1 MANDTGMFRK
11 EAARL
16 IRMRE
21 EDLALRQSLLD
32 AGELLDGYHPR
43 MEAMHRS
50 HAESLREIIARIG
63 YPTVRKVGAD
73 ASNAAW
79 LIVQHAIG
87 EPDFMREICARL
99 RSLAPEDADP
109 RNAAFLEDRI
119 RMYEGRPQ
127 LYGTQFD
134 FDDSGVLSPVPFD
147 DREAVNRRRA
157 ALGDP
162 PCTGRGLGSAA
173 GGTET
178 LSCRLPQMAC
188 GDRMAAELNRQFCS
202 ARCFASMASR
212 RGFPLMISSFTA

>member
-1 MANDTGMFRK
+1 MTNDAGSFRS
-11 EAARL
+11 EADCL

-21 EDLALRQSLLD
+21 EDSALRQSLLN
-32 AGELLDGYHPR
+32 AGELAGGCHPR

-50 HAESLREIIARIG
+50 HAEVLREIIARIG
-63 YPTVRKVGAD
+63 YPTVRKVGAE

-87 EPDFMREICARL
+87 EPDFMREIRALL
-99 RSLAPEDADP
+99 RTLSPEDADP

-157 ALGDP
+157 ALGMNSLEE
-162 PCTGRGLGSAA
+162 R
-173 GGTET
+173 TEEI
-178 LSCRLPQMAC
+178 RHAPG
-188 GDRMAAELNRQFCS
+188 GDRMMTPEELDRYRIAYRKWLEVTGWRKPS
-202 ARCFASMASR
+202 
-212 RGFPLMISSFTA
+212 

>member
-11 EAARL
+11 EAERL

-21 EDLALRQSLLD
+21 EDFALRQSLLD
-32 AGELLDGYHPR
+32 AGGLLDGYHPR

-50 HAESLREIIARIG
+50 HAESLRGIIARIG

-157 ALGDP
+157 ALGMNSLEE
-162 PCTGRGLGSAA
+162 R
-173 GGTET
+173 TEEI
-178 LSCRLPQMAC
+178 RRAQG
-188 GDRMAAELNRQFCS
+188 GDRVLPPEELKRYRAAYRKWLAATGWRQS
-202 ARCFASMASR
+202 
-212 RGFPLMISSFTA
+212 